1 MLDDLILKMKNTIL
15 RTFLCVVVLLS
26 FFVKLQGGVPSF
38 ARFDKIT
45 QADGLSSNHILCI
58 HQEKA
63 GWIWVGTSLGLN
75 RYDGYHFKVYKS
87 DIDGF
92 GTLKGELVR
101 CIYED
106 SQNRI
111 WIGTEHG
118 GLNLFNRDT
127 ERFSHF
133 HFSDTTIDT
142 IFSVNSVVSDS
153 QDRIWVGTDKGLA
166 FLDEHNKLQ
175 KVDLPSWKDAGSPN
189 VSRIYP
195 DKKGNLWLGTL
206 SGLFVYDLQTMQS
219 RRLSLPDADKP
230 FDEINSLYYDSDN
243 VLWVGTYN
251 EGVFTLDPA
260 TQTIKKYDSWLRFNR
275 SETIRAIAE
284 DHQGIMWFG
293 TRGGLVAYD
302 KVTKT
307 YSTFLRDE
315 DESLSLSLNSV
326 LSLCVDSKGDLW
338 IGTRGGINYRDND
351 KQAFLHLKAS
361 KNDTRFL
368 NNAEVYCF
376 LINGNDILIGTESG
390 GVNVYN
396 TITHR
401 FRYLTTKDGISGD
414 CIKSFVK
421 NGNEILIGTYQGG
434 ITIIDAETYRVKK
447 ILRHQKNNPASLNDD
462 VVWGLLNDSRGRI
475 WVATNKGVQLYDA
488 KTERFQSKD
497 ELLFGTICNWIKED
511 TEGDIWIGGGNTMVV
526 YNPETG
532 KIIRHEERTRDMIQA
547 GNNQYWVATRGHGLA
562 LYDKEKGA
570 VSYYTEADGL
580 CNNTIQSLLRD
591 KSGLIWLSTLNGL
604 SSFNEK
610 TFEFIN
616 FDASD
621 GLQDNQFNYGA
632 AIQNEQH
639 QLIYGG
645 INGINIFSPEDVRM
659 NFFIPQVVLTELRVF
674 NKPVAVGSIIK
685 KSISVADRIV
695 LNYKQNV
702 FSIEFS
708 ALSFANSSKNKYQYK
723 MEGFDKNWIQSG
735 VSNSATYTNLD
746 PGKYVFK
753 LKGSNSNGIWNEEET
768 SIEIIIKPPFWK
780 TWWFELIMIS
790 LVICFLIYLANF
802 YLKRVRLRDELVFEK
817 TRARKLHEIETMK
830 LRFFT
835 NISHEIRTPLTLIL
849 GPLNQVIEQGAV
861 DGDSKGKLQLVKR
874 NADQLLKLIN
884 QLLDFRKLEASKYTI
899 HYEKSDILFFVRSI
913 LESFQAMAL
922 DKGVEL
928 NLNSECKTFVGWFD
942 NDKLQKILNNLLSNA
957 LKFTDP
963 GGNVEVIFNVADN
976 PVSEDAEN
984 TLFYSIAVRDTGKG
998 IPAKNINKIFERF
1011 ERASN
1016 AKDSTGSGIGLSIT
1030 REFVKLMGGEIELD
1044 SIEGR
1049 GSTFVVRLPILSDA
1063 AVDAESNDQGL
1074 EKTDDNVLA
1083 EGDKNIVLIVED
1095 NADVREYTASVFR
1108 SEYKVLEAVNGK
1120 GGFEMAVQYIPDIII
1135 SDLLMP
1141 EMGGDTFCK
1150 KIKKEERTS
1159 HIPFILLTAVTS
1171 RESEKEALKIGADD
1185 YITKPFDINI
1195 LRIKVDNL
1203 LSLRNTLRDK
1213 YKNDFLMQPS
1223 AVTLVS
1229 PEEKFLKK
1237 AVDIIEKYIDDPD
1250 FDIERFASEIG
1261 ASRMQLYRK
1270 LEALTN
1276 MTVKE
1281 FIRDIRIKRAAQL
1294 LEQNKLTV
1302 SEIVYQVG
1310 FRDLAYFRKCFRDQY
1325 GTSPSEYAA
1334 KFK

>member
-1 MLDDLILKMKNTIL
+1 MKNAFL
-15 RTFLCVVVLLS
+15 RAFLCLTLLF

-87 DIDGF
+87 DIDGHS
-92 GTLKGELVR
+92 TLKGELVR

-106 SQNRI
+106 GQNRI

-127 ERFSHF
+127 EHFSHF
-133 HFSDTTIDT
+133 HFSDSSVDSL
-142 IFSVNSVVSDS
+142 FSVNSIISDNEN
-153 QDRIWVGTDKGLA
+153 RIWIGTDKGVA
-166 FLDEHNKLQ
+166 FLDENNQLQ
-175 KVDLPSWKDAGSPN
+175 KVNIQSWKEAGSPD
-189 VSRIYP
+189 VTRIFL

-206 SGLFVYDLQTMQS
+206 SGLFVYDLQS
-219 RRLSLPDADKP
+219 KKDRRMPLPSKDIP
-230 FDEINSLYYDSDN
+230 YDEINSFYYGKDN
-243 VLWVGTYN
+243 ILWVGTYN
-251 EGVFTLDPA
+251 EGVFTVDPA
-260 TQTIKKYDSWLRFNR
+260 TQVVQKFDSWIHFNR

-302 KVTKT
+302 KGTKT

-315 DESLSLSLNSV
+315 DESMGLSLNSV

-368 NNAEVYCF
+368 NNAEIYGF
-376 LINGNDILIGTESG
+376 FINGNDILIGTESG
-390 GVNVYN
+390 GVNIYN
-396 TITHR
+396 AITHR
-401 FRYLTTKDGISGD
+401 FRYLTTKDGLSGD
-414 CIKSFVK
+414 CIKSFVRE
-421 NGNEILIGTYQGG
+421 GNEILIGTYQGG
-434 ITIIDAETYRVKK
+434 ITIVDAETYRVKT
-447 ILRHQKNNPASLNDD
+447 ILRHQKNNPSSLNDD
-462 VVWGLLNDSRGRI
+462 VVWGLLKDSRGKI
-475 WVATNKGVQLYDA
+475 WVATNKGVQLYDG
-488 KTERFQSKD
+488 KSRTFQNKD
-497 ELLFGTICNWIKED
+497 ELFSGTICNWIKED
-511 TEGDIWIGGGNTMVV
+511 AEGDLWMGGGSTLIV
-526 YNPETG
+526 YNPKSG
-532 KIIRHEERTRDMIQA
+532 QVVRHNERTRDVIRA
-547 GNNQYWVATRGHGLA
+547 ANNRYWVATRGHGLA
-562 LYDKEKGA
+562 LYEKEKGA
-570 VSYYTEADGL
+570 IKYYTERDGL
-580 CNNTIQSLLRD
+580 CNNTIQSLIRD
-591 KSGLIWLSTLNGL
+591 RSGQIWISTLNGL
-604 SSFNEK
+604 SCFNEK
-610 TFEFIN
+610 TLDFVN

-632 AIQNEQH
+632 AIQSKQG

-674 NKPVAVGSIIK
+674 NKPVEVGSIIK
-685 KSISVADRIV
+685 KSISVADRIE

-708 ALSFANSSKNKYQYK
+708 ALSFANSSKNQYKYQ
-723 MEGFDKNWIQSG
+723 MEGFDKDWIQSG

-753 LKGSNSNGIWNEEET
+753 LKGSNSNGVWNEKET
-768 SIEIIIKPPFWK
+768 TIEIVIKPPFWK
-780 TWWFELIMIS
+780 TWWFELIMAVI
-790 LVICFLIYLANF
+790 VICFLVYLGNF
-802 YLKRVRLRDELVFEK
+802 YLKRARLRNELVFEK
-817 TRARKLHEIETMK
+817 TKARKLHEIEAMK

-849 GPLNQVIEQGAV
+849 GPLNQVIEQGAI

-884 QLLDFRKLEASKYTI
+884 QLLDFRKLEAGKHTI
-899 HYEKSDILFFVRSI
+899 LYEKSDILLFVRSVM
-913 LESFQAMAL
+913 ESFQAMAL
-922 DKGVEL
+922 DKGVNLTL
-928 NLNSECKTFVGWFD
+928 NASRENFIGWFD
-942 NDKLQKILNNLLSNA
+942 GDKLQKILNNLLSNA

-963 GGNVEVIFNVADN
+963 GGWVEVIFNTKDN
-976 PVSEDAEN
+976 PATESPGE
-984 TLFYSIAVRDTGKG
+984 TSFYSIAVRDNGKG
-998 IPAKNINKIFERF
+998 IPQKNVSKIFERF
-1011 ERASN
+1011 EQAPN
-1016 AKDSTGSGIGLSIT
+1016 AKQSTGSGIGLSIT
-1030 REFVKLMGGEIELD
+1030 REFVKLMGGEIEVE
-1044 SIEGR
+1044 STEGR
-1049 GSTFVVRLPILSDA
+1049 GSTFIVRLPILSDVE
-1063 AVDAESNDQGL
+1063 VDVETPNPVL
-1074 EKTDDNVLA
+1074 EKADVNLSA
-1083 EGDKNIVLIVED
+1083 EGDKNLVLIVED
-1095 NADVREYTASVFR
+1095 NADVREYTASIFR
-1108 SEYKVLEAVNGK
+1108 SEYKVLEAENGK
-1120 GGFEMAVQYIPDIII
+1120 IGFDMAVQYIPDIII

-1141 EMGGDTFCK
+1141 EMNGDAFCK
-1150 KIKKEERTS
+1150 KIKKDERTS

-1223 AVTLVS
+1223 AITLVS

-1294 LEQNKLTV
+1294 LQQNKLTV